1 MTTLQNREQVFK
13 SVCRICHGGC
23 GALLYVKNGRLVKV
37 KGDPESPLNKGWMC
51 IKGLTT
57 PEIAYH
63 PLRLMEPLKR
73 KGQRGSGEWERVSWN
88 EVLDEIADKVDLI
101 RKESGPESIAL
112 GQGTGRHHYMHV
124 VRFANS
130 LGTPNWYEPGLA
142 QCFIPRIT
150 VCNLTYGDFV
160 VGDYYGEIPPKCII
174 FWGHNPLVSGA
185 DGELSVVTRRALD
198 KGAVGIAID
207 PRRSETAKRCALWLP
222 IRPGT
227 DAALALS
234 MIHVL
239 IKEKIYDREFVE
251 RWTVGFEKL
260 EEHVAPFTPEWA
272 EPLTWIPAV
281 DIVKATRIYATHKP
295 AIIEWGVAVEQNT
308 NSLQTVRAIAL
319 LRGLTGNIDIPGAD
333 IMGMNILRPYPTLKE
348 KLSPEAS
355 KKRLGGNTYK
365 LLGGW
370 RAVMPSAHI
379 PTLFKAMSTG
389 EPYRI
394 RALLIFGSNPLMTVA
409 NVKEV
414 YHSLKKLDLL
424 VVSELFMTPTAALAD
439 YVLPAAFWPEVE
451 QVIAYPLV
459 AENVVLAQQK
469 VIQVG
474 ETRQDEWM
482 IDELA
487 KRLNL
492 PGSEQSFKDIIN
504 DRLSPLGIG
513 FQELKEKTFV
523 YPPFEYKKYE
533 KNGFLTPSKK
543 VELYCRS
550 LERIGYDPLPTYK
563 EPPESPFQSP
573 ELAKTFP
580 YILTTGSRRPEFF
593 HSEHRQVESLR
604 KRRPDP
610 LVEIHPNTA
619 IRHEIKHGD
628 WVTVSSP
635 RGSIRLKAFITE
647 DIHPNVINLD
657 HGWWFPEKGGPD
669 FGFLES
675 NANVLTSN
683 DPPYDPAFGSYQ
695 LRGLLCRIK
704 KELPI

>member
-23 GALLYVKNGRLVKV
+23 GALLYIKNGRLVKV

-251 RWTVGFEKL
+251 RWTVGFDKL

>member
-1 MTTLQNREQVFK
+1 
-13 SVCRICHGGC
+13 
-23 GALLYVKNGRLVKV
+23 
-37 KGDPESPLNKGWMC
+37 
-51 IKGLTT
+51 
-57 PEIAYH
+57 
-63 PLRLMEPLKR
+63 
-73 KGQRGSGEWERVSWN
+73 
-88 EVLDEIADKVDLI
+88 
-101 RKESGPESIAL
+101 
-112 GQGTGRHHYMHV
+112 
-124 VRFANS
+124 
-130 LGTPNWYEPGLA
+130 
-142 QCFIPRIT
+142 
-150 VCNLTYGDFV
+150 
-160 VGDYYGEIPPKCII
+160 
-174 FWGHNPLVSGA
+174 
-185 DGELSVVTRRALD
+185 
-198 KGAVGIAID
+198 
-207 PRRSETAKRCALWLP
+207 
-222 IRPGT
+222 
-227 DAALALS
+227 
-234 MIHVL
+234 
-239 IKEKIYDREFVE
+239 
-251 RWTVGFEKL
+251 
-260 EEHVAPFTPEWA
+260 
-272 EPLTWIPAV
+272 
-281 DIVKATRIYATHKP
+281 
-295 AIIEWGVAVEQNT
+295 
-308 NSLQTVRAIAL
+308 
-319 LRGLTGNIDIPGAD
+319 
-333 IMGMNILRPYPTLKE
+333 
-348 KLSPEAS
+348 
-355 KKRLGGNTYK
+355 
-365 LLGGW
+365 
-370 RAVMPSAHI
+370 
-379 PTLFKAMSTG
+379 MSTG

-492 PGSEQSFKDIIN
+492 PGSEQSFKDIMN